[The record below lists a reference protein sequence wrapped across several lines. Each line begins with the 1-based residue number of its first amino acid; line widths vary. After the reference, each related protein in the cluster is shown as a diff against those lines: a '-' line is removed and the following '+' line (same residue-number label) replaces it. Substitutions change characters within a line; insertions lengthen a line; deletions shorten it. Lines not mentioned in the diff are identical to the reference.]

1 LSIYQTLG
9 VEIYALII
17 RVYFSTLVKLPL
29 GYIYLPYEYIYV
41 YPMGTYIYP
50 IGIFFNPCTACW
62 GIYIYPMVIYIYPMG
77 IHIYLWEYFSTLVKL
92 PLGYIYLPYG
102 YTSTMGIFSNL
113 CQTAL

>member
-1 LSIYQTLG
+1 
-9 VEIYALII
+9 
-17 RVYFSTLVKLPL
+17 
-29 GYIYLPYEYIYV
+29 
-41 YPMGTYIYP
+41 MGTYIYP

-102 YTSTMGIFSNL
+102 YTSTLWEYFPTFVKLPFETHPMPNYSPYK
-113 CQTAL
+113 